1 MCAGVT
7 AVNPVLTPRD
17 YYVRLVT
24 VPKADGLYT
33 RERHAKLRS
42 NGHQVS
48 DEEITMAVAGFHPQ
62 VALIEQLRPGL
73 ERTDER
79 RVGDDGGRTGLRA
92 FSSGSLNGWSMR
104 RKNSDPYRAS
114 TRLTTMESSSDI
126 S

>member
-1 MCAGVT
+1 M
-7 AVNPVLTPRD
+7 
-17 YYVRLVT
+17 
-24 VPKADGLYT
+24 YT

-42 NGHQVS
+42 NGRRVS

-104 RKNSDPYRAS
+104 RKNSDPYGSEHKADNNGE
-114 TRLTTMESSSDI
+114 LLGHLLMSDI
-126 S
+126 FRSSLPESRYTRIH